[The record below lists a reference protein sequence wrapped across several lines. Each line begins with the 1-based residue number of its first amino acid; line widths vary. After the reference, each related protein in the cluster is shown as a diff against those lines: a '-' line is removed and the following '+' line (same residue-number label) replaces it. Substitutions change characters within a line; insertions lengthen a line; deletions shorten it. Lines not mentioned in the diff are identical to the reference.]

1 MRNYTG
7 KCEHCGKVFGRHY
20 SIRKRFCDDKCRVA
34 WHRLQKR
41 PDAERTLFVLVSV
54 IQQKIER
61 LQKSIEGRAARLPD
75 AVGITKQS
83 LQELIRED
91 EKILEEL
98 QSLLTIKNNLDL
110 ESEGLRESD
119 S

>member
-1 MRNYTG
+1 MSMTYTYY
-7 KCEHCGKVFGRHY
+7 CQHCGKPFSGYATTR
-20 SIRKRFCDDKCRVA
+20 RKFCDDKCRVA

-41 PDAERTLFVLVSV
+41 PDAEKTLFILVSV
-54 IQQKIER
+54 INQKIER
-61 LQKSIEGRAARLPD
+61 LQKAIEGRAARLPD

-98 QSLLTIKNNLDL
+98 QSLLTIKNNLEL
-110 ESEGLRESD
+110 ETESVE